1 MKIIVTIIPTALV
14 TKTRISSSAN
24 WWSSNEKYL
33 FFFLFSRVLL
43 QGHAEFNRLL

>member
-24 WWSSNEKYL
+24 WWSSNDKYL
-33 FFFLFSRVLL
+33 GLFV
-43 QGHAEFNRLL
+43 